1 MCSKLEEQ
9 IQRLHSVERQLG
21 VRFQELR
28 RHGDDL
34 SLEREVERD
43 LARTE
48 RELLRLEQL
57 LYARG

>member
-1 MCSKLEEQ
+1 MCFKLEEQ
-9 IQRLHSVERQLG
+9 IQRLHVVERQLG

-34 SLEREVERD
+34 SLEREVKRD

-57 LYARG
+57 LYAGG

>member
-1 MCSKLEEQ
+1 LEEQ
-9 IQRLHSVERQLG
+9 IQRLHVVERQLG

-34 SLEREVERD
+34 SLEREVKRD

-57 LYARG
+57 LYAGG